1 MYIPPTDPTPPTP
14 APAPVV
20 AGPPKPAKK
29 KPEQKDALLDN
40 NPKFAAMF
48 GSLVKSFEENLE
60 FVKAESK
67 EDRAAREAAERA
79 AKAESVSDEDT
90 QKGESLR
97 SRMGGAVKGI
107 KEGAG
112 KTSDLLKTVG
122 KFLLKGLGVAMI
134 TPMIIDFINGFVD
147 GVINNTFG
155 EENGKTFGSSI
166 KTGAILAVVGG
177 LLFGPMAI
185 LPLFFAGIIGSLG
198 KKLVDG
204 LDGEGL
210 ARFGI
215 DKKTLG
221 GVVAA
226 VGAALGLFVPLL
238 LKKAIVGT
246 GKLALNLVKGT
257 GSLAA
262 KAVSA
267 ASGAITGK
275 KAAGGAKP
283 SAASVKKAAGGAKPS
298 AASVKK
304 AAGGA
309 KPSAASVLKG
319 GKMPSGMSVNAHGRV
334 INSVTG
340 KFVGAEAIKNAMKA
354 EGRLSQ
360 AAKYMKFFKFA
371 GPALAVVPALI
382 DPLMAIYRGESKDEI
397 HKQLAG
403 ALGTVGGASLGGL
416 AGAAFGTGIF
426 PGVGTLIG
434 GLLGGGVGAFLGED
448 LAEAIAGAVL
458 DGDDLDPNAVKKSR
472 RQNRTGGAGVKK
484 VSTPSG
490 GAIGQ
495 AVKSQLSAKNVSVG
509 GRNGKSSSNVQ
520 SMEEGTQAVLASSN
534 NVNIAKGGDT
544 MNSTNVGGNSTTYNI
559 VNGGGNSL
567 SNAGHLPVAMG

>member
-1 MYIPPTDPTPPTP
+1 MYIPPTDLTPPTP

-90 QKGESLR
+90 KKGESLR

-155 EENGKTFGSSI
+155 EKNGKKFGSAI

-204 LDGEGL
+204 LDEKGL
-210 ARFGI
+210 ARLGI

-221 GVVAA
+221 GVVAS

-246 GKLALNLVKGT
+246 AKLALNLVKGT
-257 GSLAA
+257 GSMAA

-267 ASGAITGK
+267 ATGAITGK
-275 KAAGGAKP
+275 GAAG
-283 SAASVKKAAGGAKPS
+283 
-298 AASVKK
+298 
-304 AAGGA
+304 GGA

-472 RQNRTGGAGVKK
+472 RQNRIGGAGVKK

-509 GRNGKSSSNVQ
+509 GRNGRSSSNVQ

-559 VNGGGNSL
+559 INGGGNSL